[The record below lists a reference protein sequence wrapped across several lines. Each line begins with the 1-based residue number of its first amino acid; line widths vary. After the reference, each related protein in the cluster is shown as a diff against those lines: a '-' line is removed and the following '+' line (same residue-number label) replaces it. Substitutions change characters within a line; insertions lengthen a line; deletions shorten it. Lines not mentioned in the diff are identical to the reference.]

1 MDTAHTSQ
9 VLVLLASTA
18 IATLLTLHAWQR
30 RPAVGSVS
38 FALLMMAVSLWSL
51 AYLLEITLPTFAGK
65 LFWVKL
71 RFLGMVI
78 VPVVWLLF
86 VWEYTGNEKWLTRR
100 KITAVALTPA
110 ITLLLTFTNDTH
122 NLVWSTPDASM
133 ARPFMA
139 LALEYGLWFWV
150 HTAVAYTYLLVG
162 SALLMVHWR
171 QQQTPLY
178 RRQVAALLIGLLLPW
193 VGNVLHV
200 IGVSLLDLTPFAFA
214 ITGILMVRYALRFR
228 LFDINPV
235 AYRVVV
241 NSMEEGVVV
250 LDRKGRIV
258 EANPAARAIMRI
270 PTNPIGRTL
279 LTVWPDLEQMLNGAP
294 EKSIELPAPHNDTCY
309 YEVTISP
316 LYDWRQAL
324 QGRLLIIRDITERR
338 AREQLRNDMTRS
350 MVHDLRVPIS
360 NTLFALQMLKGD
372 LDEVVSADNSLLL
385 EMTFANTEKTLQ
397 LVNQILD
404 VHRLESGKLPVAF
417 AHVRLAELVQ
427 RVFAVQQSRAAEKQ
441 LQLTAVLPD
450 DLPPAWADAGLLE
463 RVLQNLVDN
472 AIKFSPVGRRITVLA
487 AYETT
492 TAVPKLLVTV
502 QDEGPGIPLALR
514 QTIFEKYVTGEQG
527 ETGSGLGLSFCQMA
541 LAAHGEQ
548 IWVEPTADGGAAFVF
563 SLTAVPT

>member
-30 RPAVGSVS
+30 RPAVGSVL
-38 FALLMMAVSLWSL
+38 FALLMLAVSLWSL

-78 VPVVWLLF
+78 VPVIWLLF

-100 KITAVALTPA
+100 KITAVTLTPA
-110 ITLLLTFTNDTH
+110 VTLLLTFTNDTH

-133 ARPFMA
+133 ARPFIA
-139 LALEYGLWFWV
+139 LALEYGWWFWV

-178 RRQVAALLIGLLLPW
+178 RWQVAALLIGLFLPW

-214 ITGILMVRYALRFR
+214 ITGVLLVRYALRFR

-235 AYRVVV
+235 AHRVVV

-258 EANPAARAIMRI
+258 EANPAARAIMHI

-279 LTVWPDLEQMLNGAP
+279 LTVWPDLEHMLNGAP

-309 YEVTISP
+309 YEVTSSP

-324 QGRLLIIRDITERR
+324 HGRLLIIRDITERR
-338 AREQLRNDMTRS
+338 AREQLRNDMTRT

-417 AHVRLAELVQ
+417 AHVRLVELVQ

-450 DLPPAWADAGLLE
+450 NLPPAWADAGLLE

-502 QDEGPGIPLALR
+502 QDEGPGIPPALR

-548 IWVEPTADGGAAFVF
+548 IWVEPSADGGAAFVF

>member
-30 RPAVGSVS
+30 RPAVGSVL
-38 FALLMMAVSLWSL
+38 FALLMLAVSLWSL

-78 VPVVWLLF
+78 VPVIWLLF

-110 ITLLLTFTNDTH
+110 VTLLLTFTNDTH

-133 ARPFMA
+133 ARPIMA

-178 RRQVAALLIGLLLPW
+178 RWQAATLLIGLFLPW

-214 ITGILMVRYALRFR
+214 ITGVLLVRYALRFR

-235 AYRVVV
+235 AHRVVV

-309 YEVTISP
+309 YEVTSSP

-338 AREQLRNDMTRS
+338 AREQLRNDMTRT

-360 NTLFALQMLKGD
+360 NALFALQMLKGD

-417 AHVRLAELVQ
+417 AHVRLVELVQ

-450 DLPPAWADAGLLE
+450 NLPPAWADAGLLE

-502 QDEGPGIPLALR
+502 QDEGPGIPPALR

-548 IWVEPTADGGAAFVF
+548 IWVEPSADGGAAFVF